1 MKKKIVATLCLLTV
15 LLTTVAISI
24 IPTSAATTDWI
35 DREPLEDVDY
45 SFAVLGDLQFST
57 YHDTKSSLNTLEK
70 LFSWILDNK
79 ESRNIQYVFGL
90 GDSVQSMTTYE
101 AFRNPPEWDLISA
114 QYARLNGNIPYG
126 VVRGNHDDEVG
137 YHEHVCTE
145 YYKSQ
150 MEGFFFDP
158 TKSVTLG
165 NSMSNSYQTIEIGN
179 HKYLML
185 NLDFRVTPE
194 SLAWANDVIYEHY
207 EYKVIISTHA
217 YLNHLGEFDKE
228 DIGSSNVDNTVL
240 EWVAFDGEYLW
251 ENLFSRHENVMMVL
265 CGHLGGGGPVVR
277 TRKAE
282 AYGNEVIEILVAPD
296 AYEKDNPCGLVL
308 MLNFTENA
316 QKIEIEYYSP
326 SKGKYLKENNYPW
339 ALTLPEGMLPVF
351 DPTPVS
357 VETEAVTKP
366 ADTTDAKETNTEAAT
381 EDATEKEKN
390 PQGLT
395 VTIVAVL
402 GGLVVLC
409 LVFLIV
415 SKAKKK

>member
-1 MKKKIVATLCLLTV
+1 MKKKIVAMLCLVTV
-15 LLTTVAISI
+15 LFTAVAVSI
-24 IPTSAATTDWI
+24 IPTSAAGYWFDM
-35 DREPLEDVDY
+35 DPVEDADY
-45 SFAVLGDLQFST
+45 SFAVLGDPQYAT
-57 YHDTKSSLNTLEK
+57 YHDTKSNLGNLDK
-70 LFSWILDNK
+70 LFTWILDNK
-79 ESRNIQYVFGL
+79 ETRNIQYVFGL

-126 VVRGNHDDEVG
+126 VVRGNHDDEAG

-158 TKSVTLG
+158 TKPVTLG
-165 NSMSNSYQTIEIGN
+165 NSMSNSYQKIEIGN

-217 YLNHLGEFDKE
+217 YIDHLGEFYKGDV
-228 DIGSSNVDNTVL
+228 GSSNVDNTVL

-251 ENLFSRHENVMMVL
+251 ENLFSRHDNVFMVL
-265 CGHLGGGGPVVR
+265 CGHLGGGGPVVQ

-308 MLNFTENA
+308 MLNFTEGA

-339 ALTLPEGMLPVF
+339 MLTLPEGMLPIF

-357 VETEAVTKP
+357 VETEVTTER
-366 ADTTDAKETNTEAAT
+366 ADSTDTTQETNTEAVT
-381 EDATEKEKN
+381 EGVSEKETDSN
-390 PQGLT
+390 GL
-395 VTIVAVL
+395 VIVLCSVL
-402 GGLVVLC
+402 GGVVALLLIC
-409 LVFLIV
+409 LIV
-415 SKAKKK
+415 WKAKKK